1 MQINLLKDIV
11 VSFAGP
17 SAAGVVDILH
27 NKKNVNEFL
36 IAKKLNLTINQTRN
50 VLYRLADE
58 GLVSFVRKKDSKKGG
73 WYTYFWTLN
82 SGKSLSKFKEKLEG
96 EINNLEAQL
105 QSRQS
110 KTFYYCP
117 NCNIE
122 YSEENALTYD
132 YTCPECGEVLEVRD
146 SSEAIKKIENE
157 IGKMKSIISELDAE
171 LHEVSK
177 KEEKAKTRRIN
188 LEKKKKDAERENKRR
203 VREREKRKLE
213 KTKKKYIHKKK
224 KGRKHEKKKSKRKR
238 E

>member
-117 NCNIE
+117 NCDVE
-122 YSEENALTYD
+122 MSEENALAD
-132 YTCPECGEVLEVRD
+132 DFTCAECGEIFQLKNNVSVISQLNFEIILELKSAECIVNVHRAQLLNYLKATGKTVGLILNFGKDRMEYERLVL
-146 SSEAIKKIENE
+146 
-157 IGKMKSIISELDAE
+157 
-171 LHEVSK
+171 
-177 KEEKAKTRRIN
+177 T
-188 LEKKKKDAERENKRR
+188 
-203 VREREKRKLE
+203 
-213 KTKKKYIHKKK
+213 
-224 KGRKHEKKKSKRKR
+224 
-238 E
+238 